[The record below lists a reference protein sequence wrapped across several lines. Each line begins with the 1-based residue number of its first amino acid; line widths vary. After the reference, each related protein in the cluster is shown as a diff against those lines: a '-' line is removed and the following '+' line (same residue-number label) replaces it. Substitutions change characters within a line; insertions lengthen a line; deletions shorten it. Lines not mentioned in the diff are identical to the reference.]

1 MVVVQ
6 PVVVP
11 PSRAAVFL
19 VVTVNPGGEGTVRE
33 ALQDLSGL
41 VRSVSFRSPDSGLT
55 CVAGIGSE
63 GWDRLVGGP
72 RPRELH
78 PFPALRGP
86 RHR

>member
-6 PVVVP
+6 PVVAP
-11 PSRAAVFL
+11 PARAAVFL
-19 VVTVNPGGEGTVRE
+19 VVTVNPGGEATVRE

-41 VRSVSFRSPDSGLT
+41 TRSVSFRSPESRLT
-55 CVAGIGSE
+55 CVTGIGST

-78 PFPALRGP
+78 PF
-86 RHR
+86 